1 MNKIFNIN
9 SALNVFEL
17 WKKVQTKVNL
27 IQSKIIQEKQEESRL
42 LLDKYNLIF
51 SKVSYINNSTI
62 NFDSNIFIA
71 LIKYLMDSNN
81 FFDKRLTDNQIDE
94 LLILAY
100 IYEWLVLN
108 KSKDVTLL
116 GDQYQTLE
124 KFKNITI
131 QSNSYFKFIFDNV
144 NIRDSQDLITI
155 TQNIQT
161 AAEFSFNQIFSYIQN
176 DNQVYQKIINQ
187 SNRLRDFD
195 NKKECLDY
203 WNHLF
208 LIKTNGLNFVYSIH
222 DSDFNI
228 IYVSAETDNEKIAAV
243 RFKIFHTYTNDDN
256 KLIATGIGK
265 ELLRI
270 DFFKKSYSS
279 QVGEIL
285 SNSLKIANRAI
296 KSIFLLELQLKNDE
310 ENQIPIKKNKKIVN
324 IIRK

>member
-1 MNKIFNIN
+1 M
-9 SALNVFEL
+9 
-17 WKKVQTKVNL
+17 
-27 IQSKIIQEKQEESRL
+27 
-42 LLDKYNLIF
+42 
-51 SKVSYINNSTI
+51 
-62 NFDSNIFIA
+62 
-71 LIKYLMDSNN
+71 
-81 FFDKRLTDNQIDE
+81 
-94 LLILAY
+94 
-100 IYEWLVLN
+100 
-108 KSKDVTLL
+108 
-116 GDQYQTLE
+116 
-124 KFKNITI
+124 
-131 QSNSYFKFIFDNV
+131 
-144 NIRDSQDLITI
+144 
-155 TQNIQT
+155 
-161 AAEFSFNQIFSYIQN
+161 
-176 DNQVYQKIINQ
+176 
-187 SNRLRDFD
+187 
-195 NKKECLDY
+195 
-203 WNHLF
+203 
-208 LIKTNGLNFVYSIH
+208 YSIH

>member
-203 WNHLF
+203 
-208 LIKTNGLNFVYSIH
+208 
-222 DSDFNI
+222 
-228 IYVSAETDNEKIAAV
+228 
-243 RFKIFHTYTNDDN
+243 
-256 KLIATGIGK
+256 
-265 ELLRI
+265 
-270 DFFKKSYSS
+270 
-279 QVGEIL
+279 
-285 SNSLKIANRAI
+285 
-296 KSIFLLELQLKNDE
+296 
-310 ENQIPIKKNKKIVN
+310 
-324 IIRK
+324 

>member
-1 MNKIFNIN
+1 
-9 SALNVFEL
+9 
-17 WKKVQTKVNL
+17 
-27 IQSKIIQEKQEESRL
+27 
-42 LLDKYNLIF
+42 
-51 SKVSYINNSTI
+51 
-62 NFDSNIFIA
+62 
-71 LIKYLMDSNN
+71 MDSNN

-187 SNRLRDFD
+187 PNRLRDFD

-203 WNHLF
+203 
-208 LIKTNGLNFVYSIH
+208 
-222 DSDFNI
+222 
-228 IYVSAETDNEKIAAV
+228 
-243 RFKIFHTYTNDDN
+243 
-256 KLIATGIGK
+256 
-265 ELLRI
+265 
-270 DFFKKSYSS
+270 
-279 QVGEIL
+279 
-285 SNSLKIANRAI
+285 
-296 KSIFLLELQLKNDE
+296 
-310 ENQIPIKKNKKIVN
+310 
-324 IIRK
+324 